1 MENKDDYLVIHIEPL
16 TKVHLYS
23 SLAGFEPNGNI
34 KYIYIFAAIAL
45 LILIIACANYTNLA
59 TAQSTGR
66 SAEIGMRKVM
76 GASKPQVFRQFIGE
90 SFVITF
96 LAALLAFGLSIFL
109 TPWFNHISGKE
120 FTANTMLQPLPVI
133 SLILFAILVSF
144 FAGLYPAMI
153 LSGTQILNVLKK
165 GFSSTGGR
173 NLLRKTLI
181 VVQFGISVF
190 LIIYTVIIMQQM
202 RYMQTKNLGYDK
214 DHLVILP
221 IGGSMAQNFQSLK
234 DAFKQVRGVEN
245 VTASYDTPEY
255 VQWGDGITAIDE
267 KGKHEISLNAMPVDL
282 DFIATLKMQLSAG
295 RDFQQSDFAMMDTSN
310 NNANFRQPYIINEA
324 LANKIGWTPEQA
336 IGKTI
341 EKGYPGIVLGV
352 VKNFN
357 FTSLHEAIGPLVIF
371 LGRDFSRDFIV
382 RINGRDMQSTLSRLE
397 MVWKQ
402 RVTDRPFN
410 YHFLDDSYN
419 KLYLSEQRS
428 SALFGVAALLAIV
441 LACLGLFGL
450 AAYSTVQRTKEIGIR
465 RVLGANVGSITM
477 LIATNFLKLV
487 CLAILIA
494 IPVAWWAGH
503 KWLQDFAFR
512 IPVQAYVFLITA
524 IITVGIALFTVGFHA
539 VRVALM
545 NPVKSLRTE

>member
-1 MENKDDYLVIHIEPL
+1 
-16 TKVHLYS
+16 
-23 SLAGFEPNGNI
+23 
-34 KYIYIFAAIAL
+34 
-45 LILIIACANYTNLA
+45 
-59 TAQSTGR
+59 
-66 SAEIGMRKVM
+66 
-76 GASKPQVFRQFIGE
+76 
-90 SFVITF
+90 
-96 LAALLAFGLSIFL
+96 
-109 TPWFNHISGKE
+109 
-120 FTANTMLQPLPVI
+120 
-133 SLILFAILVSF
+133 
-144 FAGLYPAMI
+144 MI
-153 LSGTQILNVLKK
+153 LSGTHILNVLKK
-165 GFSSTGGR
+165 GFSFTGGR

-181 VVQFGISVF
+181 VVQFGISAF

-202 RYMQTKNLGYDK
+202 HYMQTKSLGYDK

-221 IGGSMAQNFQSLK
+221 IGGSMVQNFQSLK
-234 DAFKQVRGVEN
+234 DAFRQVRGVEN

-310 NNANFRQPYIINEA
+310 KYANFRQPYIINEA
-324 LANKIGWTPEQA
+324 LASKIGWTPEQA

-341 EKGYPGIVLGV
+341 DKGYPGTVLGV

-357 FTSLHEAIGPLVIF
+357 FSSLHDPIGPLVIF

-410 YHFLDDSYN
+410 YHFLDDAYN

-428 SALFGVAALLAIV
+428 SALFAVAAFLAIV

-450 AAYSTVQRTKEIGIR
+450 AAFSTVQRTKEIGIR
-465 RVLGANVGSITM
+465 RVLGANVGSIAM
-477 LIATNFLKLV
+477 LVATNFLKLV

-494 IPVAWWAGH
+494 TPLAWWAGH

-512 IPVQAYVFLITA
+512 IPVQAYIFLITA
-524 IITVGIALFTVGFHA
+524 IVTIGIALCTVGFHA
-539 VRVALM
+539 VRAALM